1 MTEFEPKIVG
11 FLCNW
16 CSYAGADLAGV
27 SRFQYPPNIR
37 ILRVMCSAR
46 VEPSIV
52 MEMFLQGADGVFV
65 GGCHLG
71 DCHYI
76 KGNYYAEKRMKL
88 VRKLLEKSDLSPQR
102 FRLEWVSASEGARF
116 AGLMGDFTALIK
128 EIGPSPVAGD
138 DPDRKV
144 MGSLF
149 IARNILEDFR
159 LRALV
164 SKQVQLIEEGNVY
177 GKKFEEEDLDNILYK
192 AVDDE
197 YNRAMILWSTKEE
210 PLSVKAIAEAT
221 DIPPDQVLNEI
232 ANLRKRDLIRVD
244 RIEGQSPLYASQGF
258 EV

>member
-1 MTEFEPKIVG
+1 LAEFEPKVVG

-37 ILRVMCSAR
+37 IVRVMCSAR
-46 VEPSIV
+46 VEPSII

-76 KGNYYAEKRMKL
+76 KGNYFTEKRMKL
-88 VRKLLEKSDLSPQR
+88 VRRLLGRTGLSPQR

-116 AGLMGDFTALIK
+116 AGLMKDFTDLIR
-128 EIGPSPVAGD
+128 EIGPSPVSGD
-138 DPDRKV
+138 SPDLKDAQL
-144 MGSLF
+144 LF

-159 LRALV
+159 LRALIN
-164 SKQVQLIEEGNVY
+164 KQLQLIEEGNVY
-177 GKKFEEEDLDNILYK
+177 GKKFTEEELDKILFK
-192 AVDDE
+192 AMDDE
-197 YNRAMILWSTKEE
+197 FDRAMILWTSRAE
-210 PLSVKAIAEAT
+210 PLSVKTIADMT
-221 DIPPDQVLNEI
+221 DIPAGKVLNEI
-232 ANLRKRDLIRVD
+232 ANLRKRDLIRLD
-244 RIEGQSPLYASQGF
+244 RVEGQSPLYISQGF